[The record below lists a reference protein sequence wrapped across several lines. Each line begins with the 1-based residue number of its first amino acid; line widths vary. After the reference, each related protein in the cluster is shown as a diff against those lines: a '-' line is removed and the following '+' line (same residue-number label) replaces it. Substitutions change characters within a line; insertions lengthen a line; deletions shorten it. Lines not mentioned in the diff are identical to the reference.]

1 MPSLIRMLGRGG
13 YNMSTSIVTWIAA
26 IGTIALLSFAWK
38 ENKFYS
44 LFEHI
49 YVASGAAHAL
59 VQGVKNINS
68 NAIGPLMNG
77 QILAIIPI
85 ILGLLFYMRFV
96 PGKAHWSRYPI
107 AVTVGVGLGQNLPRL
122 ASTNFISQIRASI
135 GIWTVE
141 SVLVLVSI
149 ICVTLYFYFTASE
162 RALKILKYPT
172 TFGRLVMMMA
182 FGALFGNTV
191 MGRLSLMI
199 GRVSFLLKDWLG
211 VVG

>member
-1 MPSLIRMLGRGG
+1 
-13 YNMSTSIVTWIAA
+13 MSTSITTWVAA
-26 IGTIALLSFAWK
+26 IGTLALLSFAWK
-38 ENKFYS
+38 ENRFYS

-49 YVASGAAHAL
+49 YVASSAAHAL

-68 NAIGPLMNG
+68 NAIAPIMDG
-77 QILAIIPI
+77 QYIAIIPV
-85 ILGLLFYMRFV
+85 ILGLLFYTRFI
-96 PGKAHWSRYPI
+96 PGKAKWARYPI

-122 ASTNFISQIRASI
+122 ASTNFINQIRASI
-135 GIWTVE
+135 GIWTAE
-141 SVLVLVSI
+141 SVLILVSI

-162 RALKILKYPT
+162 RTIRILKYPT

-211 VVG
+211 IIA

>member
-1 MPSLIRMLGRGG
+1 
-13 YNMSTSIVTWIAA
+13 MSTSITTWIAA
-26 IGTIALLSFAWK
+26 IGTIALLSFAWR

-68 NAIGPLMNG
+68 NAIDPIING
-77 QILAIIPI
+77 KYIAVVPI

-96 PGKAHWSRYPI
+96 PGKSKWSRYPI

-122 ASTNFISQIRASI
+122 ASTNFMSQIRASI
-135 GIWTVE
+135 GIWTME

-149 ICVTLYFYFTASE
+149 ICVTLYFYFTASD
-162 RALKILKYPT
+162 RAVRILKYPT

-211 VVG
+211 IVS